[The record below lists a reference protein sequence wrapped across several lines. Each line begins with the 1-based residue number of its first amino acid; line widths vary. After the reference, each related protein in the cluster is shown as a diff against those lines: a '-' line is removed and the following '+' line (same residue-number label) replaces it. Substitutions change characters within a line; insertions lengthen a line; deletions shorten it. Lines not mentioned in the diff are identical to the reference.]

1 MHEVGIAQS
10 ILEIVEN
17 ETTKNNASSVKC
29 VKLIV
34 GEFTGVV
41 KEALEFA
48 LDIIKQNTIAKNAE
62 FIIEKVRLKT
72 YCQDCDKTFVGKRD
86 ANFFCPNCNNIL
98 NIVEGKE
105 LQIDF
110 IDVE

>member
-10 ILEIVEN
+10 ILEIVEK
-17 ETTKNNASSVKC
+17 EVKKNGASKVNK

-48 LDIIKQNTIAKNAE
+48 LDIIKKNSLAENAE
-62 FIIEKVRLKT
+62 FLIETVNLKT
-72 YCQDCDKTFVGKRD
+72 FCQNCDKTFVGKEE
-86 ANFFCPNCNNIL
+86 AHFLCPDCNGIL
-98 NIVEGKE
+98 GIVEGKE
-105 LQIDF
+105 LKIDF

>member
-10 ILEIVEN
+10 ILEIVEKEVN
-17 ETTKNNASSVKC
+17 KDGTSNVKR

-41 KEALEFA
+41 KESLEFA
-48 LDIIKQNTIAKNAE
+48 LDIIKKNTSAENAE
-62 FIIEKVRLKT
+62 FVIETVKLKT
-72 YCQDCDKTFVGKRD
+72 YCQECDKTFIGKDD
-86 ANFFCPNCNNIL
+86 AHFLCPDCNGIL
-98 NIVEGKE
+98 GIVEGKE
-105 LQIDF
+105 LKIDF

>member
-10 ILEIVEN
+10 ILEIVEK
-17 ETTKNNASSVKC
+17 EMKKNGASTVNR
-29 VKLIV
+29 VRLII
-34 GEFTGVV
+34 GEFTGIV

-48 LDIIKQNTIAKNAE
+48 LNIIKKNTSVQNAE
-62 FIIEKVRLKT
+62 FVIETIKLKT
-72 YCQDCDKTFVGKRD
+72 YCQKCDQTFVGKEESR
-86 ANFFCPNCNNIL
+86 FLCPECNGIL

-105 LQIDF
+105 LQIDY

>member
-10 ILEIVEN
+10 ILEIVEK
-17 ETTKNNASSVKC
+17 EVKKNGASKVNK

-48 LDIIKQNTIAKNAE
+48 LDIIKKNSLAENAE
-62 FIIEKVRLKT
+62 FLIETVKLKT
-72 YCQDCDKTFVGKRD
+72 FCQSCDKTFVGKEE
-86 ANFFCPNCNNIL
+86 AHFLCPDCNGIL
-98 NIVEGKE
+98 GIVEGKE
-105 LQIDF
+105 LKIDF